1 MLPSS
6 SEQKAEWAVSQW
18 KWQWCIGQGIDVLAG
33 TLGMKVRIYADVKE
47 MDGVATLYPSINDA
61 VLSLE
66 MQ

>member
-6 SEQKAEWAVSQW
+6 SGQKAEWALSQW

-33 TLGMKVRIYADVKE
+33 MLDMKVRIYAHVKE
-47 MDGVATLYPSINDA
+47 MDGVATLYPWINDA
-61 VLSLE
+61 VLSVE